1 MTLGEAL
8 KEGVSV
14 ASAAD
19 PVYSTLADF
28 YDALKSD
35 DSYDAWV
42 DALLNPIR
50 QFGTGGR
57 RLLDVGCGTG
67 LSSLAFHRR
76 GFDVT
81 GCDVASEML
90 EVARS
95 KKESDAVEFTVA
107 DMRRLPDELG
117 LFDVITWMDDVAN
130 HLLTPEDL
138 RTAMQSSRERLH
150 LGGVLVFDTNSL
162 KVFASLSAAVTVH
175 ERPDSYFTLQG
186 TPADPTPNGAIQLRF
201 VGFLRDGAAWERRD
215 VVVDERHYSGEL
227 IEHLLR
233 EADLELVTML
243 GWAGRQFVSP
253 ANETEHPKIVY
264 VARPI

>member
-1 MTLGEAL
+1 MTLGETP
-8 KEGVSV
+8 KGGISV

-19 PVYSTLADF
+19 PVYAALADF
-28 YDALKSD
+28 YDTLKSG

-42 DALLNPIR
+42 GALLNPIR
-50 QFGTGGR
+50 RFGTGGR

-95 KKESDAVEFTVA
+95 KKGSDAVEFTVA

-117 LFDVITWMDDVAN
+117 LFDVVTWIDDVAN

-138 RTAMQSSRERLH
+138 RAAMQSSRKRLH
-150 LGGVLVFDTNSL
+150 PGGVLVFDTNSL
-162 KVFASLSAAVTVH
+162 GVFASLSAAVTVH
-175 ERPDSYFTLQG
+175 ERPDSYFTLLG
-186 TPADPTPNGAIQLRF
+186 TPAKPTHDGAVQLRV
-201 VGFLRDGAAWERRD
+201 VGFLRAGAAWERRD
-215 VVVDERHYSGEL
+215 VVVDERHYSGEV

-233 EADLELVTML
+233 EADLELVAML
-243 GWAGRQFVSP
+243 GWAGRRFVSP